1 MKKILLSFAF
11 ILMAFTIKAQTSS
24 IQFEQGTWDEILAKA
39 KQENKPIF
47 LDAYA
52 SWCGPCKW
60 MAANVFTQ
68 NGVAEFFNAKF
79 INAKIDMEKGEGIKL
94 AQKYQ
99 VQAYPTL
106 LILNS
111 DGEML
116 HRVCGA
122 LQAEPFIAWANESF
136 DSEKRF
142 GALQQKYKSGERSSS
157 FMTSYIQALDNVCL
171 NAEKVAEEYL
181 NSLKEEALFE
191 KDNWTIFNKHI
202 WNSESRSFKF
212 VAEKYSKFFD
222 LYGDKVNEKI
232 VNAYKRKI
240 STAIHKKD
248 EEAYLANMKILK
260 SLNFS
265 QSEKAHAALECQ
277 YYFSKNDWVNYAAK
291 SVAYIE
297 HFQIDT
303 PNELNSFA
311 WNFYEKVSDK
321 KMLEKAS
328 EWSKKAIELES
339 NYANI
344 DTHAAVLYKLGNKK
358 EAQKYAELALKKAK
372 EEGEDASDTEELLK
386 KIKALK

>member
-1 MKKILLSFAF
+1 MKKNLLSFAF
-11 ILMAFTIKAQTSS
+11 ILMAFVINAQNSS

-39 KQENKPIF
+39 QKENKPIF

-60 MAANVFTQ
+60 MAANIFTQ
-68 NGVAEFFNAKF
+68 NGVADHFNAKF
-79 INAKIDMEKGEGIKL
+79 INAKIDMEKGEGVKL

-111 DGEML
+111 NGEML

-136 DSEKRF
+136 DTEKRF
-142 GALQQKYKSGERSSS
+142 GALQQKYISGERSSS
-157 FMTSYIQALDNVCL
+157 FMIKYIEALDKVCL

-181 NSLKEEALFE
+181 NSLKDEALFE
-191 KDNWTIFNKHI
+191 KDNWTIFNEHI

-232 VNAYKRKI
+232 TEVYSQKI
-240 STAIHKKD
+240 KIAIRKKD
-248 EEAYLANMKILK
+248 DETYSSNMKILK
-260 SLNFS
+260 SLNFP
-265 QSEKAHAALECQ
+265 QSEKVYARLECR
-277 YYFSKNDWVNYAAK
+277 YLYNKEDLANYPPKAIN
-291 SVAYIE
+291 YIE
-297 HFQIDT
+297 QFGVED
-303 PNELNSFA
+303 PNELNQFA
-311 WNFYEKVSDK
+311 WNFYEKISDK
-321 KMLEKAS
+321 KMLEKAV
-328 EWSKKAIELES
+328 EWSKKAVEFDN
-339 NYANI
+339 NYANN
-344 DTHAAVLYKLGNKK
+344 DTYAALQYKLGNKK
-358 EAQKYAELALKKAK
+358 EAQKYAEIAIVKAK
-372 EEGEDASDTEELLK
+372 EEGQDAKETEELLK